1 LEEFARHMNSPRLLP
16 VVLAATAALL
26 AAAAAVLSP
35 HRIAALLH
43 VEAPG
48 TLAWGPALFRFQLAV
63 NAAMC
68 LGAAWLA
75 RVRPP
80 VRRAG
85 DAGPATPVWAWM
97 TLGGLTLAAL
107 ALRLYRLDLPLWLD
121 EIITL
126 REFVRKPVAEIL
138 TLFPN
143 QNQHMLYSLLARGSI
158 LLLGE
163 SAATLR
169 LPAVFFGVA
178 SLWPL
183 FLLGRR
189 LLGVRE
195 ALLTCALMTFSYHHV
210 WFSQNARG
218 YSASLFFTLLATWL
232 WLEALEKTHWRW
244 WAGYAVA
251 LAAGFWAQVSMA
263 FVCAAHFLWWVFVS
277 LRARRFCWR
286 AAAAWAVAASLTL
299 QFYALSLPQ
308 FLTSALHEFSP
319 ETEWTNP
326 AWFLIETFRNLQTG
340 FVGPPAVLLAGML
353 TALGWIRIRRREPAA
368 AAVMVLPGLLVATTM
383 FALRHNLWPRL
394 FFFLMGF
401 ALLCLVAGLF
411 ALPEILMRRRPEST
425 RRAVGVAVALLAVAA
440 SAATVPRCYALPK
453 QDFPSARDYV
463 EGLRR
468 PGDIV
473 AAAGLAIFAMNG
485 YYAPHWRAVQTAE
498 ELRSLLRSGR
508 EIWLVYTLPAQIRGF
523 HPEIWAIIQSQF
535 KLERSFPG
543 TLSGGEVYV
552 CRRSRT
558 A

>member
-1 LEEFARHMNSPRLLP
+1 MNPPRLLP
-16 VVLAATAALL
+16 PVLAGAAALL

-35 HRIAALLH
+35 NRIAALLG

-48 TLAWGPALFRFQLAV
+48 GLAWGPALFRLLLVV

-68 LGAAWLA
+68 LAAA
-75 RVRPP
+75 RIARTPSAVPAVRGTVP
-80 VRRAG
+80 R
-85 DAGPATPVWAWM
+85 TPIWAWM
-97 TLGGLTLAAL
+97 TLGGLTLAAG
-107 ALRLYRLDLPLWLD
+107 ALRLYGLDLPLWVD
-121 EIITL
+121 EILSL

-163 SAATLR
+163 SAASLR
-169 LPAVFFGVA
+169 LPAVLFGVA

-232 WLEALEKTHWRW
+232 WLEALEKNRRRW
-244 WAGYAVA
+244 WAAYAVA
-251 LAAGFWAQVSMA
+251 LAGGFWAQVSMA
-263 FVCAAHFLWWVFVS
+263 FVGAAHFLWWLFAG
-277 LRARRFCWR
+277 LRARRFRWS
-286 AAAAWAVAASLTL
+286 AVAAWAGAAGLTL

-326 AWFLIETFRNLQTG
+326 AWFLIETFRSLQTG
-340 FVGPPAVLLAGML
+340 FAGPLAVLLAGIL
-353 TALGWIRIRRREPAA
+353 TALGWIRVWRREPSA
-368 AAVMVLPGLLVATTM
+368 AAVMVLPGLLVAATM
-383 FALRHNLWPRL
+383 FGLRHNLWPRL

-401 ALLCLVAGLF
+401 ALLCLIAGIVAV
-411 ALPEILMRRRPEST
+411 PEVLLRRRAERT
-425 RRAVGVAVALLAVAA
+425 RRAAGVAAALLAVTA
-440 SAATVPRCYALPK
+440 SAATVPRCYILPK

-463 EGLRR
+463 DSLRR
-468 PGDIV
+468 PGDM
-473 AAAGLAIFAMNG
+473 AATVGLANIAMNG
-485 YYAPHWRAVQTAE
+485 FYAPHWRAIETADQ
-498 ELRSLLRSGR
+498 LRDLLQSDR

-523 HPEIWAIIQSQF
+523 QPGIWAIIQQQF
-535 KLERSFPG
+535 KLERAFPG

>member
-1 LEEFARHMNSPRLLP
+1 MKRSRLLP
-16 VVLAATAALL
+16 AVLGMAAALL

-35 HRIAALLH
+35 NRIAALLS
-43 VEAPG
+43 VEAPAG
-48 TLAWGPALFRFQLAV
+48 LAWGPALFRLLLAV

-68 LGAAWLA
+68 LAAAWLA
-75 RVRPP
+75 RFPSAG
-80 VRRAG
+80 RRARH
-85 DAGPATPVWAWM
+85 AVPATPIWAWM

-107 ALRLYRLDLPLWLD
+107 VLRLYRLDLPLWVD
-121 EIITL
+121 EILSL

-158 LLLGE
+158 LLFGE
-163 SAATLR
+163 SAASLR
-169 LPAVFFGVA
+169 LPAVLFGVA

-189 LLGVRE
+189 LWGVRE
-195 ALLTCALMTFSYHHV
+195 ALLTSALMSFSYHHV

-218 YSASLFFTLLATWL
+218 YTASLFFTLLATWL
-232 WLEALEKTHWRW
+232 WLEALDKAQRRW
-244 WAGYAVA
+244 WAAYAVA

-263 FVCAAHFLWWVFVS
+263 FVAAAHFLWWLFAG
-277 LRARRFCWR
+277 LRARRFCWP
-286 AAAAWAVAASLTL
+286 AAAAWAGAASLTL

-340 FVGPPAVLLAGML
+340 FAGPLAVLLAGIL
-353 TALGWIRIRRREPAA
+353 AALGWGRLWRRQPCA
-368 AAVMVLPGLLVATTM
+368 AAVMVLPGLLVAATM
-383 FALRHNLWPRL
+383 LALRHNLWPRL

-401 ALLCLVAGLF
+401 ALLCLIAGILVA
-411 ALPEILMRRRPEST
+411 AEILLYRRAEGT
-425 RRAVGVAVALLAVAA
+425 RRAAGVAAALLAIML
-440 SAATVPRCYALPK
+440 SAATVPRCYILPK

-463 EGLRR
+463 ERLRR
-468 PGDIV
+468 PGDMTATV
-473 AAAGLAIFAMNG
+473 GLANLAMNG
-485 YYAPHWRAVQTAE
+485 FYAPHWRAVETADQ
-498 ELRSLLRSGR
+498 LRDLLQSDR

-523 HPEIWAIIQSQF
+523 HPGIWAIIQQQF
-535 KLERSFPG
+535 KLERAFPG

-558 A
+558 T

>member
-1 LEEFARHMNSPRLLP
+1 MKRPRLLP
-16 VVLAATAALL
+16 AVLGMAAALL

-35 HRIAALLH
+35 NRIAALLG

-48 TLAWGPALFRFQLAV
+48 GLAWGPALFRLLLVV

-68 LGAAWLA
+68 LAAAWIA
-75 RVRPP
+75 RTPSAVPAVRGTVP
-80 VRRAG
+80 R
-85 DAGPATPVWAWM
+85 TPIWAWM
-97 TLGGLTLAAL
+97 TLGGLTLAAG
-107 ALRLYRLDLPLWLD
+107 ALRLYRLDLPLWVD
-121 EIITL
+121 EILSL

-163 SAATLR
+163 SAASLR

-178 SLWPL
+178 ALWPL

-232 WLEALEKTHWRW
+232 WLEALEKTRWRW

-251 LAAGFWAQVSMA
+251 LAGGFWAQVSMA
-263 FVCAAHFLWWVFVS
+263 FVGAAHFLWWLLAG
-277 LRARRFCWR
+277 LRARRFCWS
-286 AAAAWAVAASLTL
+286 AVAAWAGAAGLTL

-326 AWFLIETFRNLQTG
+326 AWFLIETFRSLQTG
-340 FVGPPAVLLAGML
+340 FAGPLAVLVAGIL
-353 TALGWIRIRRREPAA
+353 TALGWIRLWRREPCA
-368 AAVMVLPGLLVATTM
+368 AAVMVLPGLLVAATM
-383 FALRHNLWPRL
+383 FGLRHNLWPRL

-401 ALLCLVAGLF
+401 ALLCLIAGIVAVPEVLLRRRAERTRGAAGL
-411 ALPEILMRRRPEST
+411 A
-425 RRAVGVAVALLAVAA
+425 AALLAVMA
-440 SAATVPRCYALPK
+440 SAATVPRCYILPK
-453 QDFPSARDYV
+453 QDFPSAREYV
-463 EGLRR
+463 ESLRR
-468 PGDIV
+468 PGDM
-473 AAAGLAIFAMNG
+473 AATVGLANIAMNG
-485 YYAPHWRAVQTAE
+485 FYAPRWRAIETADQ
-498 ELRSLLRSGR
+498 LRDLLQSDR

-523 HPEIWAIIQSQF
+523 QPEIWAIIQRHF
-535 KLERSFPG
+535 KLERAFPG